1 MGIWKSKLPHEDRAY
16 LLSFNALLSKL
27 SERVASRRAYPCSLQ
42 TILIPN
48 HTDPKNMRFFNP
60 LLRLSYTRPKT
71 TLLALLAITLL
82 MAGGLK
88 QLETRNS
95 FDGELPADD
104 PINQGIEVAKAVF
117 GERSVVLIGLEA
129 ESIYTPEAAQKII
142 DLSNALAEV
151 PHVMPDEIVSLST
164 LTNVSQRPWG
174 LETSGFLDELP
185 ADEAAWQQIQADVAG
200 NGMVLERLVSEDAS
214 LTVIAAALEDGF
226 NGGTVYDAVSE
237 LAAHYAGPECIHI
250 TGAPILVED
259 VQRGISGD
267 SRRFIPIAIVLIFIG
282 FYISFRRLA
291 GVLLP
296 VGMVIMS
303 IVWTMGFM
311 GYAGLPVTVVSNAL
325 PVIMVAV
332 ASSYAIHFM
341 NAYYRL
347 ADQHKTGPAL
357 AEATLQKIGLPIL
370 ITGLTSALGSAS
382 LLIFKITSLREFG
395 IIGAA
400 GFLLATFICLT
411 FLPAV
416 CALLKPP
423 ARKAYQSAGLQ
434 GFLRALTQMAQN
446 HRRAI
451 TAAYLLLI
459 AAAVFFIGKVKIGD
473 DYLRFFPK
481 SHPGRVAAET
491 FNERLSGVRTM
502 DIVVDAEAY
511 GGIKAE
517 RFFRSLNDFQDY
529 LLGYEEV
536 GHTYSYR
543 DVVQHLSANLNGAA
557 DALPGSAEIA
567 QYLMLHEMS
576 ATPGEVFALRSED
589 DNQARIQVFLKSS
602 DPEVHQALYE
612 DIQRDAARFFPEGNT
627 PLTFG
632 GDVMH
637 RIALGTYIVE
647 GKVQNIILA
656 LLIVFLS
663 CLIIFRSLPKSL
675 MALLPI
681 TVSLLMVFGLM
692 GVIGIR
698 LGISTALLTAMIV
711 GIGVDFA
718 VHYLVGYFR
727 DREEMGADEAITH
740 NSLHTGQAIAY
751 DAASNIAGFSVLS
764 FSGFLPVQHF
774 GWLLALSMLLIFLNT
789 MVLYPLMLTQKEPQM
804 ATPEFA

>member
-1 MGIWKSKLPHEDRAY
+1 MQVLNP
-16 LLSFNALLSKL
+16 F
-27 SERVASRRAYPCSLQ
+27 LQ
-42 TILIPN
+42 
-48 HTDPKNMRFFNP
+48 
-60 LLRLSYTRPKT
+60 LSYRRPRT
-71 TLLALLAITLL
+71 TLLALFALTLL
-82 MAGGLK
+82 LAAGLR

-104 PINQGIEVAKAVF
+104 PINQGIEAVEAVF

-129 ESIYTPEAAQKII
+129 ESAYTPEAAQKII
-142 DLSNALAEV
+142 DISNALTEV
-151 PHVMPDEIVSLST
+151 PHVLPDEIVSLST
-164 LTNVSQRPWG
+164 LANVSQRSWG
-174 LETSGFLDELP
+174 LETGGFLDELP
-185 ADEAAWQQIQADVAG
+185 ADEAAWQQLQADVAG
-200 NGMVLERLVSEDAS
+200 NAMVLGRLVSADGS
-214 LTVIAAALEDGF
+214 LAVIAAALEDGF
-226 NGGTVYDAVSE
+226 DGGAVYEAVSE
-237 LAAHYAGPECIHI
+237 IAAHYAGPERIHI
-250 TGAPILVED
+250 TGAPVLVED

-303 IVWTMGFM
+303 IIWTMGFM

-347 ADQHKTGPAL
+347 AGQYETGPAL

-395 IIGAA
+395 IIGSV

-434 GFLRALTQMAQN
+434 RFLRALTQMARG
-446 HRRAI
+446 HRRAVA
-451 TAAYLLLI
+451 AAYLLLI
-459 AAAVFFIGKVKIGD
+459 ALAVYFIGQVKIGD
-473 DYLRFFPK
+473 DYLKFFPK
-481 SHPGRVAAET
+481 SHQGRIAAET
-491 FNERLSGVRTM
+491 FNDRLSGVRTM
-502 DIVVDAEAY
+502 DIMVDATPY
-511 GGIKAE
+511 GGIKDDA
-517 RFFRSLNDFQDY
+517 FFRSLNDFQDGLMEY
-529 LLGYEEV
+529 DEV

-543 DVVQHLSANLNGAA
+543 DVVRHLSANLNGET
-557 DALPGSAEIA
+557 DALPENAEIA

-612 DIQRDAARFFPEGNT
+612 DIQADAAHFFPEGGT

-647 GKVQNIILA
+647 GKVLNIILA

-663 CLIIFRSLPKSL
+663 CLIIFRSLSKSL

-692 GVIGIR
+692 GLIGIR

-727 DREEMGADEAITH
+727 DREEMPADEAIGH

-789 MVLYPLMLTQKEPQM
+789 MVLYPAMLVQKEQRLAP
-804 ATPEFA
+804 PEFA

>member
-1 MGIWKSKLPHEDRAY
+1 
-16 LLSFNALLSKL
+16 
-27 SERVASRRAYPCSLQ
+27 
-42 TILIPN
+42 
-48 HTDPKNMRFFNP
+48 
-60 LLRLSYTRPKT
+60 
-71 TLLALLAITLL
+71 
-82 MAGGLK
+82 
-88 QLETRNS
+88 
-95 FDGELPADD
+95 
-104 PINQGIEVAKAVF
+104 
-117 GERSVVLIGLEA
+117 
-129 ESIYTPEAAQKII
+129 
-142 DLSNALAEV
+142 
-151 PHVMPDEIVSLST
+151 
-164 LTNVSQRPWG
+164 
-174 LETSGFLDELP
+174 
-185 ADEAAWQQIQADVAG
+185 
-200 NGMVLERLVSEDAS
+200 
-214 LTVIAAALEDGF
+214 
-226 NGGTVYDAVSE
+226 
-237 LAAHYAGPECIHI
+237 
-250 TGAPILVED
+250 
-259 VQRGISGD
+259 
-267 SRRFIPIAIVLIFIG
+267 
-282 FYISFRRLA
+282 
-291 GVLLP
+291 
-296 VGMVIMS
+296 
-303 IVWTMGFM
+303 M

-347 ADQHKTGPAL
+347 ADQYATGPAL

-395 IIGAA
+395 IIGSV

-411 FLPAV
+411 FLPSV

-423 ARKAYQSAGLQ
+423 AGKAYQSGGLQ
-434 GFLRALTQMAQN
+434 QLLLKLTQIAQD

-451 TAAYLLLI
+451 TGTYLLLI
-459 AAAVFFIGKVKIGD
+459 AFAIYFIGQVKIGD
-473 DYLRFFPK
+473 DYLKFFPK
-481 SHPGRVAAET
+481 SHQGRIAAET
-491 FNERLSGVRTM
+491 FNDRLSGVRTM
-502 DIVVDAEAY
+502 DIVVDATPY
-511 GGIKAE
+511 GGIKDDT
-517 RFFRSLNDFQDY
+517 FFSNLNGFQDY
-529 LLGYEEV
+529 LMDYDEV

-543 DVVQHLSANLNGAA
+543 DVVHHLSANLNGETE
-557 DALPGSAEIA
+557 ALPGSAEIA

-602 DPEVHQALYE
+602 DPEVHQSLYE
-612 DIQRDAARFFPEGNT
+612 DIQTDAARFFPEESS
-627 PLTFG
+627 PLTFS
-632 GDVMH
+632 GDVMQ

-727 DREEMGADEAITH
+727 DHKEMGTDEAIRH

-789 MVLYPLMLTQKEPQM
+789 MVLYPVMLTQRKRQM
-804 ATPEFA
+804 GTPEFA

>member
-1 MGIWKSKLPHEDRAY
+1 MKLFDSI
-16 LLSFNALLSKL
+16 LKL
-27 SERVASRRAYPCSLQ
+27 SYSRPRATLFVLFGLTIIMGAGLGQLQ
-42 TILIPN
+42 
-48 HTDPKNMRFFNP
+48 
-60 LLRLSYTRPKT
+60 
-71 TLLALLAITLL
+71 
-82 MAGGLK
+82 
-88 QLETRNS
+88 TRNS
-95 FDGELPADD
+95 FDGELPTNDA
-104 PINQGIEVAKAVF
+104 INQSIEAVKAHF
-117 GERSVVLIGLEA
+117 GERSIVLIGLET
-129 ESIYTPEAAQKII
+129 ESAYTPETAQKII
-142 DLSNALAEV
+142 DISDALAEV
-151 PHVMPDEIVSLST
+151 PDVLTDEVVSLAT
-164 LTNVSQRPWG
+164 LSNVSHRPWG
-174 LETSGFLDELP
+174 LETGGFLDEIP
-185 ADEAAWQQIQADVAG
+185 ADEAAWQQLRTDVEA
-200 NGMVLERLVSEDAS
+200 NAMVLGRLVSADES
-214 LTVIAAALEDGF
+214 LAVIAAALEDGF
-226 NGGTVYDAVSE
+226 DGGEVFDAVSAIASDYE
-237 LAAHYAGPECIHI
+237 GPERIHI

-267 SRRFIPIAIVLIFIG
+267 SRRFIPIAILLIFFG
-282 FYISFRRLA
+282 FYFSFRRLS

-303 IVWTMGFM
+303 IIWTMGFM

-347 ADQHKTGPAL
+347 AGHYQTGAEL
-357 AEATLQKIGLPIL
+357 AKATLQKIGMPIL
-370 ITGLTSALGSAS
+370 ITGLTSSLGSAS

-395 IIGAA
+395 IIGSV
-400 GFLLATFICLT
+400 GFLLATIICLS

-423 ARKAYQSAGLQ
+423 AGRAHQFAGLQ
-434 GFLRALTQMAQN
+434 RAL
-446 HRRAI
+446 RAI
-451 TAAYLLLI
+451 TSRAQQNRRTVIGGYLVLI
-459 AAAVFFIGKVKIGD
+459 AAALYFIGQIQIGD

-481 SHPGRVAAET
+481 AHRGRIAAET
-491 FNERLSGVRTM
+491 FNDRLSGVRTM
-502 DIVVDAEAY
+502 DIVVDASSY
-511 GGIKAE
+511 GGIKDE
-517 RFFRSLNDFQDY
+517 TFFEHLSDFQDY
-529 LLGYEEV
+529 LMAFDEV

-543 DVVQHLSANLNGAA
+543 DVVSHLSTNLNGEKAS
-557 DALPGSAEIA
+557 LPGSDEIA

-576 ATPGEVFALRSED
+576 ATPGEVFTLRSED
-589 DNQARIQVFLKSS
+589 DQRGRIQVFLKSS

-612 DIQRDAARFFPEGNT
+612 EIRAAGPRFFPDGSEV
-627 PLTFG
+627 LTFG

-647 GKVQNIILA
+647 GKVLNILLA

-681 TVSLLMVFGLM
+681 TASLLMVFGLM
-692 GVIGIR
+692 GLIGIR
-698 LGISTALLTAMIV
+698 LGISTSLLTAMIV

-727 DREEMGADEAITH
+727 DRQQMPADEALEH

-774 GWLLALSMLLIFLNT
+774 GWLLALSMLLIFINT
-789 MVLYPLMLTQKEPQM
+789 MVLYPVMLQRPARQF
-804 ATPEFA
+804 ATPKLA

>member
-1 MGIWKSKLPHEDRAY
+1 MH
-16 LLSFNALLSKL
+16 
-27 SERVASRRAYPCSLQ
+27 
-42 TILIPN
+42 
-48 HTDPKNMRFFNP
+48 FFNP
-60 LLRLSYTRPKT
+60 LLQLSFTRPKT
-71 TLLALLAITLL
+71 TLMGLFAITLV
-82 MAGGLK
+82 MVGGLK

-95 FDGELPADD
+95 FDGELPVDD
-104 PINQGIEVAKAVF
+104 PINQGIEAAKAIF

-142 DLSNALAEV
+142 DLSNALSEV

-164 LTNVSQRPWG
+164 TANVSQRLWG
-174 LETSGFLDELP
+174 LETGGFLDELP
-185 ADEAAWQQIQADVAG
+185 ADEAAWQQLKTDIAG
-200 NGMVLERLVSEDAS
+200 NGMVFERLVSADQS

-226 NGGTVYDAVSE
+226 DGGTVYDAVSE
-237 LAAHYAGPECIHI
+237 LAEHYAGPERIHI

-282 FYISFRRLA
+282 FFISFRRLA

-303 IVWTMGFM
+303 ILWTMGFM

-347 ADQHKTGPAL
+347 ADQYQTGTEL

-370 ITGLTSALGSAS
+370 ITGLTSSLGSVS

-395 IIGAA
+395 IIGAV

-416 CALLKPP
+416 CALLKAPT
-423 ARKAYQSAGLQ
+423 RKAHQPSGLQ
-434 GFLRALTQMAQN
+434 AFLHLLTQMAQT
-446 HRRAI
+446 HRRTI
-451 TAAYLLLI
+451 IGAYLVLI
-459 AAAVFFIGKVKIGD
+459 AGAVFFIGQVKIGD
-473 DYLRFFPK
+473 DYLKFFPK

-491 FNERLSGVRTM
+491 FNDRLSGVRTM

-511 GGIKAE
+511 GGIKNE
-517 RFFRSLNDFQDY
+517 TFFRSLNDFQDY
-529 LLGYEEV
+529 LASYDEV

-543 DVVQHLSANLNGAA
+543 DVVGHLSANLNNGT
-557 DALPGSAEIA
+557 DARPGNAEIA

-576 ATPGEVFALRSED
+576 ATPGEVFAIRSED

-612 DIQRDAARFFPEGNT
+612 DIQHNASRFFQEGDAL
-627 PLTFG
+627 LTFG
-632 GDVMH
+632 GDVMN
-637 RIALGTYIVE
+637 RISLGTYIVE

-656 LLIVFLS
+656 LLIVFIS

-698 LGISTALLTAMIV
+698 LGISTSLLTAMIV

-718 VHYLVGYFR
+718 VHYLVGYFS
-727 DREEMGADEAITH
+727 DRERMGADEAIEH

-751 DAASNIAGFSVLS
+751 DAASNIAG
-764 FSGFLPVQHF
+764 
-774 GWLLALSMLLIFLNT
+774 
-789 MVLYPLMLTQKEPQM
+789 
-804 ATPEFA
+804 

>member
-1 MGIWKSKLPHEDRAY
+1 MHL
-16 LLSFNALLSKL
+16 F
-27 SERVASRRAYPCSLQ
+27 Q
-42 TILIPN
+42 
-48 HTDPKNMRFFNP
+48 P
-60 LLRLSYTRPKT
+60 LLQLSYTRPKT
-71 TLLALLAITLL
+71 TLLALFVITLL
-82 MAGGLK
+82 MAGGLSR
-88 QLETRNS
+88 LETRNS

-104 PINQGIEVAKAVF
+104 PINQGIEAAKATF
-117 GERSVVLIGLEA
+117 GERSIVLIGLET
-129 ESIYTPEAAQKII
+129 ESVYTPEAAQKII
-142 DLSNALAEV
+142 DISNELAKV
-151 PHVMPDEIVSLST
+151 PHVLSDEIVSLAT
-164 LTNVSQRPWG
+164 LSNVSQRDWG
-174 LETSGFLDELP
+174 LETGGFLDELP
-185 ADEAAWQQIQADVAG
+185 ADEVAWQQLKADVAG
-200 NGMVLERLVSEDAS
+200 NAMVLDRLVSADES
-214 LTVIAAALEDGF
+214 LTVIAAALEEGF
-226 NGGTVYDAVSE
+226 EGGMVYDAVSE
-237 LAAHYAGPECIHI
+237 LADHYAGPERIHI
-250 TGAPILVED
+250 TGAPVLVED

-282 FYISFRRLA
+282 FYISFRRLP

-303 IVWTMGFM
+303 ILWTMGFM

-347 ADQHKTGPAL
+347 ADQHSTGPAL

-395 IIGAA
+395 IIGSV
-400 GFLLATFICLT
+400 GFLLATVICLT

-423 ARKAYQSAGLQ
+423 AGKAYQSAGLQ
-434 GFLRALTQMAQN
+434 RFLRSLTQMAQG

-451 TAAYLLLI
+451 TVAYLLLI
-459 AAAVFFIGKVKIGD
+459 AGAVYFIGQVKIGD
-473 DYLRFFPK
+473 DYLKFFPK
-481 SHPGRVAAET
+481 SHQGRVAAET
-491 FNERLSGVRTM
+491 FNDKLSGVRTM
-502 DIVVDAEAY
+502 DIVVDATAY
-511 GGIKAE
+511 GGIKDEA
-517 RFFRSLNDFQDY
+517 FFRNLNGFQDY
-529 LLGYEEV
+529 LMDYEEV

-543 DVVQHLSANLNGAA
+543 DVVQHLSTNLNGET
-557 DALPGSAEIA
+557 DALPGSSEIA

-612 DIQRDAARFFPEGNT
+612 DIQRDAARFFPEGNA

-727 DREEMGADEAITH
+727 DREEMPADAAITH

-789 MVLYPLMLTQKEPQM
+789 MLLYPVMLTQKERQL
-804 ATPEFA
+804 ATPEFV